1 MFAKIY
7 MFSLKL
13 QWRVGFPTGASG
25 KESTCHCRRHKRCR
39 FNPWVKKIPLKEDT
53 ATYSSILAWIMP
65 WTEEPSGLW
74 FIESQRVGHD

>member
-39 FNPWVKKIPLKEDT
+39 FNPWVKKIPWRRKWHTIVLVWK
-53 ATYSSILAWIMP
+53 IP
-65 WTEEPSGLW
+65 WAEEPGLQSCRPQGVRH
-74 FIESQRVGHD
+74 ELVD